1 MSKYCI
7 KLLNTN
13 DPLPYWAGGT
23 SIPQYAASAPWCA
36 AQENATFFDTYQ
48 EAEVVR
54 KQLAS
59 ILRPLYELHD
69 LHIEPKEGWE
79 PEQTSSL
86 YDDYD
91 RAMGV
96 L

>member
-7 KLLNTN
+7 KLFDTQ

-23 SIPQYAASAPWCA
+23 QMGRVNGDPWCA
-36 AQENATFFDTYQ
+36 AQENASFFDTYQ
-48 EAEVVR
+48 EAEIVR
-54 KQLAS
+54 KQLGK
-59 ILRPLYELHD
+59 LLHPLYELHQ
-69 LHIEPKEGWE
+69 LHIEPKKGWE
-79 PEQTSSL
+79 PEQTSSP